1 MTKWNKDSALY
12 KALKI
17 TIIYL
22 LVGSAWI
29 LVTDWL
35 VQIVFS
41 ELSRLVFFSAIK
53 GLAYVAVTALLIF
66 WLTYPALKRTLDA
79 REALHQSN
87 LELEASN
94 RQYRDLSREYHQN
107 EVLLKSLIDSIP
119 DLIFYKDDNGVYI
132 GCNAAFAKF
141 VGRPEE
147 EIAGKTDLDLFPAET
162 AALFR
167 RMDSEMFKTSTP
179 RRNEEKVIYPDGTS
193 AILETL
199 KTPYYDLDNRV
210 IGLIGVSR
218 DITERKVREDMIRH
232 LSYHDAVTGV
242 YSRTYFEE
250 TLSTMDTFEHL
261 PLSVIIGDVNG
272 LKLINDAFGHKEGD
286 RLLKAIADIMMANAR
301 DGDIVTRTGGDEFA
315 MLLPRTNNQEARIVA
330 DRIRAACAKKRQEE
344 TSQYTDI
351 SLGYATKEDP
361 TEDLD
366 KIMTLAEDLMYRRK
380 LLENRS
386 QHNNILTSIKSTM
399 FEKSNETEAHA
410 GRLAD
415 HARRLGTELGLLED
429 KLDELELAATLH
441 DLGKI
446 NIDKN
451 ILTKPGPLTE
461 EEWAEIRKHP
471 EVGFRIANAISELH
485 HIAEYILGHH
495 EHWDGS
501 GYPLGLSGTDIPLI
515 SRIVSVVDA
524 YDAMTQDRAYRKA
537 LTPEQARVEIL
548 RNAGTQ
554 FDPDIARLFVDRILS

>member
-1 MTKWNKDSALY
+1 
-12 KALKI
+12 
-17 TIIYL
+17 
-22 LVGSAWI
+22 
-29 LVTDWL
+29 
-35 VQIVFS
+35 
-41 ELSRLVFFSAIK
+41 
-53 GLAYVAVTALLIF
+53 
-66 WLTYPALKRTLDA
+66 
-79 REALHQSN
+79 
-87 LELEASN
+87 
-94 RQYRDLSREYHQN
+94 
-107 EVLLKSLIDSIP
+107 
-119 DLIFYKDDNGVYI
+119 
-132 GCNAAFAKF
+132 
-141 VGRPEE
+141 
-147 EIAGKTDLDLFPAET
+147 
-162 AALFR
+162 
-167 RMDSEMFKTSTP
+167 
-179 RRNEEKVIYPDGTS
+179 
-193 AILETL
+193 
-199 KTPYYDLDNRV
+199 
-210 IGLIGVSR
+210 
-218 DITERKVREDMIRH
+218 
-232 LSYHDAVTGV
+232 
-242 YSRTYFEE
+242 
-250 TLSTMDTFEHL
+250 
-261 PLSVIIGDVNG
+261 
-272 LKLINDAFGHKEGD
+272 
-286 RLLKAIADIMMANAR
+286 
-301 DGDIVTRTGGDEFA
+301 
-315 MLLPRTNNQEARIVA
+315 RIVA
-330 DRIRAACAKKRQEE
+330 DRIRAACAKKQQEE

-461 EEWAEIRKHP
+461 DEWAEIRKHP

-501 GYPLGLSGTDIPLI
+501 GYPLRLSGTDIPLI

-537 LTPEQARVEIL
+537 LTPEQAREEIL